1 MTVPGQTMTPREM
14 IDRLI
19 AFDTTSRNSNLELIA
34 WVADYLKGWG
44 IESSL
49 SRDADGHKA
58 NLFATIGEKGDGG
71 IVLVVADHHHPVR
84 RNAKQIQG
92 AEQVAGVRL
101 ADRKPVAA
109 GGRIDAVG
117 EPQCL

>member
-19 AFDTTSRNSNLELIA
+19 AFDTTSRNSNMYLIA

-71 IVLVVADHHHPVR
+71 IVLSGHTDVVPVNGASEEDLLTLASMASPGTPIPSRWSR
-84 RNAKQIQG
+84 RTAASMAG
-92 AEQVAGVRL
+92 APAT
-101 ADRKPVAA
+101 
-109 GGRIDAVG
+109 
-117 EPQCL
+117 